1 MSHSTKLQDTL
12 KTEADKCPCLT
23 KVAQEAA
30 SALSDSTGLIELQE
44 KQCWT
49 EVKAPM

>member
-12 KTEADKCPCLT
+12 KTEADKCSCPT

-30 SALSDSTGLIELQE
+30 SALSDSAELIELQE

-49 EVKAPM
+49 EAKAPM